1 MRLFKKKNEEK
12 VLGWNDIT
20 VKDLFEIKGISE
32 LQMATEDEK
41 NLKVVS
47 VVTKVPYDQLIQ
59 MPLGDVSKYVEKAK
73 FLYEEPKPR
82 KARHSYTI
90 NGRRYNLL
98 KNEGEMI
105 TSQYI
110 DFQAVYRDGFEK
122 RPGELLSVM
131 MVPAGHEYNDG
142 YDKDLVINDMYDMW
156 VEDALGIIDFFT
168 KRFVRLIA
176 RTKTF
181 CKLMMRWKRLTAKK
195 EDREMLKAL
204 EIQMNLILDEATSM
218 CGFLALKPY
227 HN

>member
-82 KARHSYTI
+82 KAKRTYTI

-142 YDKDLVINDMYDMW
+142 YDKDQVINDMYDMW

-168 KRFVRLIA
+168 KRFVQLIA
-176 RTKTF
+176 RTRTF
-181 CKLMMRWKRLTAKK
+181 CKLMMRWKRLTARK

-227 HN
+227 RN

>member
-47 VVTKVPYDQLIQ
+47 IVTKVPYEQLIQ
-59 MPLGDVSKYVEKAK
+59 MPLGEVSKYVEKAK

-82 KARHSYTI
+82 KARRSYTI
-90 NGRRYNLL
+90 NGRTYNLL

-110 DFQAVYRDGFEK
+110 DFQAVYRDGFE
-122 RPGELLSVM
+122 
-131 MVPAGHEYNDG
+131 
-142 YDKDLVINDMYDMW
+142 
-156 VEDALGIIDFFT
+156 
-168 KRFVRLIA
+168 
-176 RTKTF
+176 
-181 CKLMMRWKRLTAKK
+181 
-195 EDREMLKAL
+195 
-204 EIQMNLILDEATSM
+204 
-218 CGFLALKPY
+218 
-227 HN
+227 